1 MKISTLR
8 TSKIEVSHKR
18 GCIFQGFQHL
28 GKSMENDSKMSPKM
42 TPESMKKWSRSLPG
56 RGSQKKQQKDDI
68 FYEKCPKNDPGGTPK
83 WSQNPS
89 QIILLTG
96 SRPPGSNFWSQG
108 CPGGGYPPK
117 IDSKIIKNWSKIVK
131 NNGKIKNNMV
141 DHAWAWTLWLQS
153 CPLAAAV

>member
-1 MKISTLR
+1 MYGFVFYIFSKTLWVARLYANVVFYRYVQCLLHIGLFEKSKKITNLC
-8 TSKIEVSHKR
+8 ILC
-18 GCIFQGFQHL
+18 CIFQCLQHL
-28 GKSMENDSKMSPKM
+28 RKSLENDSKMSPKM
-42 TPESMKKWSRSLPG
+42 TPESMKKWSRSLSG

-108 CPGGGYPPK
+108 CPGGGYPPQ
-117 IDSKIIKNWSKIVK
+117 IDSKIIKN
-131 NNGKIKNNMV
+131 
-141 DHAWAWTLWLQS
+141 
-153 CPLAAAV
+153 